1 MRFTLSRYFPYVVYL
16 ARLIQGQPIYCL
28 TYSSRALRL
37 LGPLQSRLRSRPE
50 TSKFSGTTQ
59 EPLHT
64 VPLPCPWILVSSSR
78 PTQSIPQG
86 GRGKAYPSVSS
97 SDDFTCRSDELQRN
111 YTPSSLALIVDQ
123 EYSKSHETIRR
134 IPCFSFQDEQCCETA
149 SDQPCER
156 VELGSKHSL
165 GWES

>member
-1 MRFTLSRYFPYVVYL
+1 VRFTLSRYFPYVVYL
-16 ARLIQGQPIYCL
+16 ARLIQGQPIYYL

-37 LGPLQSRLRSRPE
+37 LGPSQSRLRSRPE
-50 TSKFSGTTQ
+50 TSKYSGTTE

-123 EYSKSHETIRR
+123 EYSKLHETTRR
-134 IPCFSFQDEQCCETA
+134 TPCFSFKKNNAARQRPTNPA
-149 SDQPCER
+149 S
-156 VELGSKHSL
+156 V
-165 GWES
+165 

>member
-1 MRFTLSRYFPYVVYL
+1 VRFTLSRYFPYVVYL
-16 ARLIQGQPIYCL
+16 ARLIQGQPIYYL

-50 TSKFSGTTQ
+50 TSKYSGTTE

-64 VPLPCPWILVSSSR
+64 VPLPCRWILVSSSR

-111 YTPSSLALIVDQ
+111 YTPSFLALIVDQ
-123 EYSKSHETIRR
+123 EYSKSHETTRR
-134 IPCFSFQDEQCCETA
+134 IPCFNFKTNNAARQRPTNPA
-149 SDQPCER
+149 S
-156 VELGSKHSL
+156 V
-165 GWES
+165 